1 MGEHLSWNL
10 LTFQDIMERLTVYR
24 YIYFDLVELRFAARK
39 LENYLAYSVCSCA
52 RSQEIFD

>member
-1 MGEHLSWNL
+1 MGEHLSGNL
-10 LTFQDIMERLTVYR
+10 LTFQDILERLTVYWH
-24 YIYFDLVELRFAARK
+24 LVECRFAAGR